1 MKNFNDRSSGGRNF
15 NKSGGDRDRRF
26 DSKREGR
33 PEMFKAICA
42 DCGKP
47 CEIPFKPNN
56 SRPVF
61 CSTCFSEHSG
71 DGFDRSDAPRK
82 EMFEATCDKCGKR
95 CEVPFKPVSG
105 KPVFCSQCFDRD
117 NNGRDGRDSR
127 NGGPRGNNMRS
138 GDRNHEN
145 HNSEAAKVEHY
156 KEQFEKLNAKLDL
169 LLASLKPKAEKAF
182 VEIKKEEDKIK
193 TVIKQAKAIE
203 KKVIEPKIKEIK
215 KAVIKKLNQKKKK

>member
-1 MKNFNDRSSGGRNF
+1 MKNFNDRNSGKRNF
-15 NKSGGDRDRRF
+15 SKNNDRDRRF
-26 DSKREGR
+26 ESKREGR

-61 CSTCFSEHSG
+61 CSACFSEHSG
-71 DGFDRSDAPRK
+71 EGSERSDFKRK
-82 EMFEATCDKCGKR
+82 EMFEAKCDKCGKR

-117 NNGRDGRDSR
+117 NGGRDNRDSR
-127 NGGPRGNNMRS
+127 DSR
-138 GDRNHEN
+138 DNHN
-145 HNSEAAKVEHY
+145 HNSEAARVEQY

-169 LLASLKPKAEKAF
+169 LLASLRPKAEKMF
-182 VEIKKEEDKIK
+182 VEVKKEEDKIK
-193 TVIKQAKAIE
+193 TVLKNAKAIE
-203 KKVIEPKIKEIK
+203 KKIIEPKIKEIK
-215 KAVIKKLNQKKKK
+215 KAVVKKLNSKKKK

>member
-1 MKNFNDRSSGGRNF
+1 MNNFGKKSSGGRNF
-15 NKSGGDRDRRF
+15 SKNNDRDRRF
-26 DSKREGR
+26 DSRKEGR

-61 CSTCFSEHSG
+61 CSTCFSEHSEG
-71 DGFDRSDAPRK
+71 SDHSDFKKK

-117 NNGRDGRDSR
+117 NGGRDNRDSR
-127 NGGPRGNNMRS
+127 DNRDRAPRDNNH
-138 GDRNHEN
+138 D
-145 HNSEAAKVEHY
+145 HNTSNNNDIY
-156 KEQFEKLNAKLDL
+156 KERFEKLNAKLDMIL
-169 LLASLKPKAEKAF
+169 SALNTHTPSESKKEKVLAEVKEIKAVAEKT
-182 VEIKKEEDKIK
+182 KS
-193 TVIKQAKAIE
+193 IE
-203 KKVIEPKIKEIK
+203 KKIDTSKKNKVKPAAPKKTI
-215 KAVIKKLNQKKKK
+215 VKKLDKKRKK